1 MLYKDAVE
9 IKADSGEIS
18 EQYQP
23 EDAAKHQMLFDKVDI
38 SKVAIRDN
46 GDLKSGRGQII
57 TKKFKYLNSTESQ
70 LSIEV
75 ISNAPAVVVIK
86 TPVLIIPPDS
96 QDQIKFVI
104 NTPKTPCL
112 LDAKI
117 LIRNLTTLGVEELIL
132 FRIDVD

>member
-1 MLYKDAVE
+1 
-9 IKADSGEIS
+9 
-18 EQYQP
+18 
-23 EDAAKHQMLFDKVDI
+23 
-38 SKVAIRDN
+38 VAIRDN
-46 GDLKSGRGQII
+46 GELKCGKGQII

-75 ISNAPAVVVIK
+75 ISNAPAVVIIK

-104 NTPKTPCL
+104 NSPKTSCL

-132 FRIDVD
+132 FRLDVD

>member
-1 MLYKDAVE
+1 
-9 IKADSGEIS
+9 
-18 EQYQP
+18 
-23 EDAAKHQMLFDKVDI
+23 MLFDKVDL

-46 GDLKSGRGQII
+46 GELKCGRGQII
-57 TKKFKYLNSTESQ
+57 TKKFKYFNSTESQ
-70 LSIEV
+70 ISIEV

-96 QDQIKFVI
+96 KDKIKFVI
-104 NTPKTPCL
+104 NTPKTPCM

-117 LIRNLTTLGVEELIL
+117 LIRNLTTLAVEELIL